1 MPEPEGTAEPSLH
14 QLRLFL
20 ALGEELHYGRAAARL
35 HITQPTLSRQIQEL
49 ERRLGVP
56 LFSRDSRSVTLTD
69 AGRALSEEAR
79 ATVESMGRLRARAGQ
94 WARTL
99 SAHVVVGTVGA
110 EAAMPYT
117 HAVLEHLR
125 TLHPALTVEIRTL
138 GFAEHLV
145 QLLSGDIDVAFLRP
159 PVPAGVELL
168 ELATEPRIACL
179 PANDP
184 LTKRPELF
192 LADLGERVFV
202 DVPPEVP
209 RVWWDFWAVDPRPDG
224 RRVRYGPVVSDME
237 GLLHTVAT
245 GQGMCFLPAAAREL
259 FPRPGVRYV
268 DVVDLSP
275 SVSALG
281 WTAEH
286 RDRPAVRAVREAAT
300 AAMAA
305 ACWEHAT
312 SR

>member
-1 MPEPEGTAEPSLH
+1 MVEPSLH

-20 ALGEELHYGRAAARL
+20 ALSEELHFGVAAARL

-49 ERRLGVP
+49 EKRLGVP
-56 LFSRDSRSVTLTD
+56 LFLRDSRSVTLTD
-69 AGRALSEEAR
+69 AGLSLAEEAR
-79 ATVESMGRLRARAGQ
+79 ETVAAMDRLLVRADQ

-117 HAVLEHLR
+117 HAVLDHLR
-125 TLHPALTVEIRTL
+125 TLHPELTVEIRTL
-138 GFAEHLV
+138 SFAEHLIK
-145 QLLSGDIDVAFLRP
+145 LLSGDIDVAFLRP
-159 PVPAGVELL
+159 PVPVGVELL
-168 ELATEPRIACL
+168 ELATEPRIACM
-179 PANDP
+179 PADDP
-184 LTKRPELF
+184 LTRLPELS

-224 RRVRYGPVVSDME
+224 RRVRYGPVVFDME
-237 GLLHTVAT
+237 GLLHAVAS

-268 DVVDLSP
+268 NVVDLSP
-275 SVSALG
+275 TVSALG
-281 WTAEH
+281 WPAEC
-286 RDRPAVRAVREAAT
+286 RDRPTVRAVREAAT
-300 AAMAA
+300 AAMAEVR
-305 ACWEHAT
+305 WERT
-312 SR
+312 PSP

>member
-1 MPEPEGTAEPSLH
+1 VPDPGGTAEPSLH

-20 ALGEELHYGRAAARL
+20 VLSEELHYGVAAARL

-49 ERRLGVP
+49 EKRLGVP

-69 AGRALSEEAR
+69 AGRSLADEAR
-79 ATVESMGRLRARAGQ
+79 ATLEAMGRLRGRAGQ

-99 SAHVVVGTVGA
+99 SAHVVVGAVGA

-125 TLHPALTVEIRTL
+125 RLHPALTVEIRTL
-138 GFAEHLV
+138 SFAEHLLR
-145 QLLSGDIDVAFLRP
+145 LLSGDIDVAFLRP

-179 PANDP
+179 PADDP
-184 LTKRPELF
+184 LARRPELF
-192 LADLGERVFV
+192 LADLGERPFM

-237 GLLHTVAT
+237 GLLHAVAT
-245 GQGMCFLPAAAREL
+245 GQGICFLPAAAREL
-259 FPRPGVRYV
+259 FPRPGVCYV

-275 SVSALG
+275 TVSALG
-281 WTAEH
+281 WPAEH
-286 RDRPAVRAVREAAT
+286 RDRPAVRAVREAANAALT
-300 AAMAA
+300 AGT
-305 ACWEHAT
+305 WEHPR
-312 SR
+312 SP